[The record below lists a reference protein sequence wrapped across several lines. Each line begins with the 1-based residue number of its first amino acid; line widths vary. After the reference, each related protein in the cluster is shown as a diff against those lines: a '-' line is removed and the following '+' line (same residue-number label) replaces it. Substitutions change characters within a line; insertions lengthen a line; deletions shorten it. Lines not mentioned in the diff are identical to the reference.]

1 MTFKISEPED
11 TRRNMFSKFF
21 HRFKIELMRRAL
33 LFVLMLL
40 ISSCS
45 KLFEGESP
53 PDSWAYQLQNADPRE
68 TASSNFDIIVMDY
81 SRDGTDS
88 GAYTSSDIV
97 LIKNAGKIPIAY
109 LSIGEAEN
117 YRFYWQ
123 SFWDTLPPSW
133 LGPEN
138 PNWPGNYA
146 VRYWDTIWQR
156 IIFTYIDRILSQ
168 GFRGLYLDKVDEFEF
183 WSSEDSIM
191 TEREAADRM
200 IDFIISIAN
209 YCKSRAGTDF
219 YIIPQNGENLIYYDN
234 TGELLREVS
243 GWGVEDLFYNGTLPQ
258 PSEIT
263 AERCQYLDLVKN
275 SGRIVLSVDYVDD
288 GTGYQEGNKTRI
300 DDYRAKALSRG
311 YIPYAARSDRELDEL
326 NIIDDIQH

>member
-1 MTFKISEPED
+1 
-11 TRRNMFSKFF
+11 
-21 HRFKIELMRRAL
+21 MRRI
-33 LFVLMLL
+33 L
-40 ISSCS
+40 IFTLIILASGCS
-45 KLFEGESP
+45 KLFETGMTL
-53 PDSWAYQLQNADPRE
+53 DSWAYQLQNADPRE
-68 TASSNFDIIVMDY
+68 IAATNFDIIVMDY

-88 GAYTSSDIV
+88 GAYTSGEIS
-97 LIKNAGKIPIAY
+97 LLKNSGKIPIAY
-109 LSIGEAEN
+109 LSIGEAED

-123 SFWDTLPPSW
+123 DLWDTLPPTW

-146 VRYWDTIWQR
+146 VRYWDTTWQR

-191 TEREAADRM
+191 TEREAANRM
-200 IDFIISIAN
+200 IDFIISISN

-243 GWGVEDLFYNGTLPQ
+243 GWGVEDLFYNGVLPQ
-258 PSEIT
+258 PPEIIE
-263 AERCQYLDLVKN
+263 ERCEYLNVVKN
-275 SGRIVLSVDYVDD
+275 SGRIILSVDYVDD
-288 GTGYQEGNKTRI
+288 GTGYQGDNRARI
-300 DDYRAKALSRG
+300 DDYRAKAISRG

-326 NIIDDIQH
+326 NIIDGIQH